1 MPKYPRKPTSTIP
14 TPVKIDSRICFAI
27 NYFTSEAD
35 ADRFS
40 DSVIKRGITY
50 NGGWFDGMAC
60 GRDRTWDYTDDT
72 LGPLFAVTD

>member
-35 ADRFS
+35 ADLFS
-40 DSVIKRGITY
+40 ADVLARGITY
-50 NGGWFDGMAC
+50 NGGWYDGMPC
-60 GRDRTWDYTDDT
+60 GREPGWDYTDPVF
-72 LGPLFAVTD
+72 GPLFAVTD